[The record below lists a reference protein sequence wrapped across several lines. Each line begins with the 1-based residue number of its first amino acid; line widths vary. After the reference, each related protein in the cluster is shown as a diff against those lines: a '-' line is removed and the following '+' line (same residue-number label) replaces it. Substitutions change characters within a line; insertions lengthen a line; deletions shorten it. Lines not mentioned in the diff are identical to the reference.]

1 MNLKVGQI
9 IQYRNWQVGDLPVN
23 DVDKSARGWGETGI
37 IIRICDWME
46 KGVIYRQ
53 AGVEYLSS
61 SGDIVLAHQK
71 DLLVL
76 NQPTRGS
83 D

>member
-1 MNLKVGQI
+1 MKLKVGQI
-9 IQYRNWQVGDLPVN
+9 VQYRKWEPGDLPIDTV
-23 DVDKSARGWGETGI
+23 KESARGWGDSGI
-37 IIRICDWME
+37 VIRICDWME
-46 KGVIYRQ
+46 KGVIESG
-53 AGVEYLSS
+53 AGIEYLSP
-61 SGDIVLAHQK
+61 GGKIVLAHRK